1 MFDETLNSLL
11 DEISQIVD
19 AKTKAIK
26 VKECESRFR
35 SQFPRVIA
43 SCFAVILCD
52 CLDQIWDDDRANYDD
67 WIQANLPEIV
77 IALC

>member
-1 MFDETLNSLL
+1 MFDEMLFGLL
-11 DEISQIVD
+11 EEIAQIND
-19 AKTKAIK
+19 AKAKALK

-35 SQFPRVIA
+35 SQFPRVIT

-52 CLDQIWDDDRANYDD
+52 CLDQIWNDDKANYDN

-77 IALC
+77 ITLC